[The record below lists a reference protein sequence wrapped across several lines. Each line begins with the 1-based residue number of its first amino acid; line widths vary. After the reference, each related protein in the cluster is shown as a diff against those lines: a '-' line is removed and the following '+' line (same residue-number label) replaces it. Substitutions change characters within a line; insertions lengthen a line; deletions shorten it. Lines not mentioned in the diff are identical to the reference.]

1 MRPNF
6 PSQMAHRFAAPLRR
20 DWGLLSIF
28 ASCGLAWVT
37 LGEHFLLTVALFAL
51 SKGLSYG
58 KRAPDRKD
66 LSSAVFNVRRTSP
79 FVASAVQPWPF

>member
-37 LGEHFLLTVALFAL
+37 LGEHFFFTVAL
-51 SKGLSYG
+51 
-58 KRAPDRKD
+58 RARVKCR
-66 LSSAVFNVRRTSP
+66 A
-79 FVASAVQPWPF
+79 